1 MTALDDLKNEVTAL
15 QAEMSALSKQVVIV
29 GTIVPYGGE
38 SEPEDGWLLCD
49 GRPLAREEYEDLYGV
64 IGVNF
69 GAPDATHFNLP
80 DLRGRFVR
88 GVDNCPEKRDPDG
101 ESREASAPGGA
112 AGRKVG
118 SKQQDALQ
126 GHQHA
131 TNAINNAYSH
141 DAIAGA
147 NRNTS
152 NRQPAVILGV
162 TTDPKYTAAKVSTET
177 RPKNV
182 YVNWI
187 IYAGV

>member
-1 MTALDDLKNEVTAL
+1 MTALDDLKNDVTAL

-88 GVDNCPEKRDPDG
+88 GVDNGPEKRDPDG
-101 ESREASAPGGA
+101 DDRVASAPGGA

-118 SKQQDALQ
+118 SMQQDALQ
-126 GHQHA
+126 GHCHG
-131 TNAINNAYSH
+131 TNAINQNYST
-141 DAIAGA
+141 DAAKGLGRNTT
-147 NRNTS
+147 NRNL
-152 NRQPAVILGV
+152 AVVQGV
-162 TTDPKYTAAKVSTET
+162 TSDPNFGDARISMEN

-182 YVNWI
+182 YINWI